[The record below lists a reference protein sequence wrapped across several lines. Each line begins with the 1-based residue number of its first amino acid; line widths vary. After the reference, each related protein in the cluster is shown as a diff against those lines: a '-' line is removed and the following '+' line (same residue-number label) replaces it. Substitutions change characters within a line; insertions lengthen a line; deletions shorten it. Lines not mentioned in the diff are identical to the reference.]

1 MRAWAWMRTNL
12 FNGWWNTLLTL
23 LTGAGIF
30 LLGKAVL
37 LWALSEARWAVIPN
51 NFRLFMV
58 GPFPPEAVWRVWL
71 VVLETTVL
79 GGLSYGVLAQ
89 GLPRAW
95 RAFWGGALLL
105 AVLLW
110 PLVFPAT
117 WAWAV
122 ATAAALPGAIWAGAR
137 LRGLRPY
144 LPLLWLLGLFAA
156 GALLSGVNTNL
167 WGGLLLTLLITLL
180 TVVLSFPL
188 GLLLALGRTSRLPA
202 IRILAT
208 LYIETVRGVPLVSVL
223 FLAWIMVPLFVPE
236 AWRPPQLVRV
246 IAGFTLFAA
255 AYLAEYIR
263 GGLQGVPKGQYEAA
277 WALGLNG
284 FQTAYYIILPQA
296 IRSVIPALIGQVI
309 AIFKDTSLVAIVGLL
324 DLLGIAQSV
333 LANPN
338 YLGLERE
345 VYLFL
350 LVVYFIGAGL
360 MSYASRQLERAM
372 GLGTR

>member
-1 MRAWAWMRTNL
+1 MRAWTWVRANL
-12 FNGWWNTLLTL
+12 FDGWWNTLLTL
-23 LTGAGIF
+23 LTGAGLF
-30 LLGKAVL
+30 FLGKAVL
-37 LWALSEARWAVIPN
+37 IWAFSEARWVVVPN

-58 GPFPPEAVWRVWL
+58 GPFPPEAVWRVWM

-79 GGLSYGVLAQ
+79 SGLSYGVLAQ
-89 GLPRAW
+89 GLPRTW
-95 RAFWGGALLL
+95 RAFWGGALVL

-122 ATAAALPGAIWAGAR
+122 ATAAALPGAMWIGAR

-144 LPLLWLLGLFAA
+144 LPLAWLLGLFAA
-156 GALLSGVNTNL
+156 GALLSGVNSNL

-188 GLLLALGRTSRLPA
+188 GLVLALGRTSRLPT
-202 IRILAT
+202 IRVLAT

-350 LVVYFIGAGL
+350 LVVYFVGAGL